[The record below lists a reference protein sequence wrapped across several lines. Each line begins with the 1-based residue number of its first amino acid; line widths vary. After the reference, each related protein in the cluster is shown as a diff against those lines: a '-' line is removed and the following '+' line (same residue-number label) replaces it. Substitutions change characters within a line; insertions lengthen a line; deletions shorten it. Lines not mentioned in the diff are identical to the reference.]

1 MGWELRVWTEW
12 HGLHWPVG
20 SESLWERKSALGWA
34 FLGISGK
41 WSKEIQPALF
51 VCSRAAPTAYRGSKA
66 RGLIGAV
73 AAGLH
78 HIHSNVGSALSLQP
92 TTTAHGN
99 VISLTHWARPGIKPA
114 TSWFLV
120 GFTNHWD
127 MMGTPQ
133 PAFWLRLMQ
142 HLGVAEPERGG
153 KPDSWHQQDGTRV
166 PSGPRCCCKPAGAG
180 SELVWMVR
188 WA

>member
-1 MGWELRVWTEW
+1 MQKYLKAEEDGHELMGWELRVWTEW

-20 SESLWERKSALGWA
+20 SESLWERNSPLGWA

-41 WSKEIQPALF
+41 WSKEIQPAFF
-51 VCSRAAPTAYRGSKA
+51 VFSRAAPTAYRGSKA

-99 VISLTHWARPGIKPA
+99 VIALTHWARPGTFIR
-114 TSWFLV
+114 TS
-120 GFTNHWD
+120 T
-127 MMGTPQ
+127 TSCAYSIPI
-133 PAFWLRLMQ
+133 
-142 HLGVAEPERGG
+142 
-153 KPDSWHQQDGTRV
+153 TRK
-166 PSGPRCCCKPAGAG
+166 GPRKGK
-180 SELVWMVR
+180 
-188 WA
+188 